1 MAIIIIPDLYIM
13 MLYQVKYLIFC
24 YVGQCP
30 ELSPLANGDITLS
43 SPERLS
49 GATATYTCDSGYE
62 LDLDTG
68 SAMRT
73 CQADGSWEG
82 SDRVCVRESLCN
94 TYNLTV

>member
-1 MAIIIIPDLYIM
+1 MQYSLCWVYA
-13 MLYQVKYLIFC
+13 
-24 YVGQCP
+24 GQCP

-73 CQADGSWEG
+73 CQMNGEWEG
-82 SDRVCVRESLCN
+82 SDRVCVRESYHYLTHHIIYSYSFFRSNLC
-94 TYNLTV
+94 Y